1 MRAPSRAVL
10 SRRCWAE
17 KFSRPRDRAQILYLN
32 PPPYLFL
39 QPQELYKDPERADLW
54 DLEPGVPPAINRGCR
69 VQVSARADPF
79 LHPLLQGER
88 HHFPNYLPQK
98 KKKKKQ
104 TFPEDINC
112 NRN

>member
-1 MRAPSRAVL
+1 MRAPSRVVL

-17 KFSRPRDRAQILYLN
+17 KCSRPRDRAQILYLN

-39 QPQELYKDPERADLW
+39 EPQELYEASERAYLW
-54 DLEPGVPPAINRGCR
+54 DLEPGIPPAINRGCR
-69 VQVSARADPF
+69 GQVSARGDP
-79 LHPLLQGER
+79 LPPLLQGER
-88 HHFPNYLPQK
+88 HITFPIICLR